1 MKKTQQLH
9 DSFRECEKI
18 ARHKAMTAE
27 REIDK
32 AYQLGK
38 ADAFLAAAA
47 EIRRLGGLGQPATL
61 GQMLG

>member
-1 MKKTQQLH
+1 M
-9 DSFRECEKI
+9 
-18 ARHKAMTAE
+18 AAKAT
-27 REIDK
+27 RDIDR

-47 EIRRLGGLGQPATL
+47 EIRRLGGLGQPVTL

>member
-9 DSFRECEKI
+9 DSFRECEKN
-18 ARHKAMTAE
+18 ARHMAAKAT
-27 REIDK
+27 RDIDR

-47 EIRRLGGLGQPATL
+47 EIRRLGGLGQPVTL

>member
-18 ARHKAMTAE
+18 ARHLATKAE
-27 REIDK
+27 RDIDR

-47 EIRRLGGLGQPATL
+47 EISRIGGLGQPATL